1 MRIRV
6 FVKVFAVGLLLLLLV
21 SIGSAFAA
29 SIDIPDSNIEQQTV
43 PLRADDVKPAACNGI
58 YLNNIVRGSGV
69 FSGTPGNDLIV
80 GRSGPDVIDG
90 AGGNDCILGGNG
102 DDVISGGDGTD
113 ICLGGLGTDAFET
126 CEIQSES

>member
-1 MRIRV
+1 MKISV
-6 FVKVFAVGLLLLLLV
+6 FVRIFAIGLFLLLLV

-29 SIDIPDSNIEQQTV
+29 SIDVPDSNIEQQTV
-43 PLRADDVKPAACNGI
+43 PLRAEDVKPDACDGI

-69 FSGTPGNDLIV
+69 FSGTPGNDLII
-80 GRSGPDVIDG
+80 GSSDPDVIDG

-113 ICLGGLGTDAFET
+113 ICIGGLGTDMSET
-126 CEIQSES
+126 CETQRE